1 LLNPYNNF
9 YYFIIKKRINYDQKI
24 KIADAQTDL
33 PSLVKSVTEDNKIY
47 AIENQEDSVIL
58 ISQKNYESL
67 QETIELLSIPDL
79 RESLQLSLQQIN
91 ENETYSL
98 EEVLGD
104 ID

>member
-1 LLNPYNNF
+1 
-9 YYFIIKKRINYDQKI
+9 
-24 KIADAQTDL
+24 
-33 PSLVKSVTEDNKIY
+33 
-47 AIENQEDSVIL
+47 L

-91 ENETYSL
+91 KNETYSL

>member
-1 LLNPYNNF
+1 MIEKL
-9 YYFIIKKRINYDQKI
+9 KI
-24 KIADAQTDL
+24 TDAQTDL
-33 PSLVKSVTEDNKIY
+33 PNLIKSVTEENKIY

-79 RESLQLSLQQIN
+79 RESLQRSLQQID
-91 ENETYSL
+91 ENETYSFD
-98 EEVLGD
+98 EVLGD

>member
-1 LLNPYNNF
+1 
-9 YYFIIKKRINYDQKI
+9 
-24 KIADAQTDL
+24 
-33 PSLVKSVTEDNKIY
+33 
-47 AIENQEDSVIL
+47 L

-91 ENETYSL
+91 ENETYSF

>member
-1 LLNPYNNF
+1 MIIYVYEKF
-9 YYFIIKKRINYDQKI
+9 FINTILQKK
-24 KIADAQTDL
+24 
-33 PSLVKSVTEDNKIY
+33 
-47 AIENQEDSVIL
+47 
-58 ISQKNYESL
+58 YESL

>member
-1 LLNPYNNF
+1 M
-9 YYFIIKKRINYDQKI
+9 IKKV

-33 PSLVKSVTEDNKIY
+33 PSLIKSVTEDNKIY

-58 ISQKNYESL
+58 ISQKKYESL

>member
-1 LLNPYNNF
+1 M
-9 YYFIIKKRINYDQKI
+9 IKKI

-91 ENETYSL
+91 ENETYSDEQKL
-98 EEVLGD
+98 IYIHRAKTHYGE
-104 ID
+104 

>member
-1 LLNPYNNF
+1 M
-9 YYFIIKKRINYDQKI
+9 IKKI

-33 PSLVKSVTEDNKIY
+33 PSLVKSVTEDK
-47 AIENQEDSVIL
+47 
-58 ISQKNYESL
+58 
-67 QETIELLSIPDL
+67 LSIPDL